1 MDPNYI
7 SSEEDE
13 ENTID
18 EFDYKKSI
26 EKPVKLIFKIKKN
39 LATNTISKVNKIITV
54 SDDYYNNL
62 EKTNSHT
69 EAAIITTAAITS
81 SKTVESAS
89 LVLATEVGTGIAA
102 GGGYTPL
109 AIVGGV
115 LGAGVT
121 YLSGL
126 EAAEQTKQLVK
137 NVTTNTLHIVK
148 QIKNELPGYIKDII
162 YSCVSNPVEQTLK
175 FVYDLSVQSTNKI
188 KQTVSEVLCKNWENL
203 SPNSTIIYCEDLNQN
218 KIEILLDKNIST
230 KIFDYCRFG
239 SNNNHL
245 SPDYNYYSTVLNDF
259 CLGMTKL
266 PKQSFE
272 SKFNEFEEKFYSF
285 EYQLEKYD
293 FTSQIATK
301 QTPYEQLETTLPRP
315 NPKLLSRHR
324 IDPNT
329 IPDYKVNVHVSGGSG
344 GGGEIA
350 AVGVVAIA
358 IRVSFLF

>member
-18 EFDYKKSI
+18 EYDYKKSI
-26 EKPVKLIFKIKKN
+26 EKPVKLIFKLKKN

-162 YSCVSNPVEQTLK
+162 YSCVSNPVEQALK

-230 KIFDYCRFG
+230 KIFDYCRTG

-245 SPDYNYYSTVLNDF
+245 SPDYNYYSTVLND
-259 CLGMTKL
+259 LGMTKL
-266 PKQSFE
+266 PNQSFE
-272 SKFNEFEEKFYSF
+272 LEYKKFEEKFNSF
-285 EYQLEKYD
+285 QYQLENCN
-293 FTSQIATK
+293 FTSQIAKK
-301 QTPYEQLETTLPRP
+301 QTPYEQLALTLPRP
-315 NPKLLSRHR
+315 NPIRHR

-344 GGGEIA
+344 GGGGMT
-350 AVGVVAIA
+350 AVGCVVAIA
-358 IRVSFLF
+358 IKVSFLF